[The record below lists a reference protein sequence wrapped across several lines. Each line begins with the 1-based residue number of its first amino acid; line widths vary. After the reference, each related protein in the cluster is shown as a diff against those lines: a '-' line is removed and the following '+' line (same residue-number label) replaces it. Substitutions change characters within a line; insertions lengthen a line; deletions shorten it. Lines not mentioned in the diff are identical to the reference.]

1 MTSALLRHPRMEQSN
16 RTLSSR
22 IAKLFSPEL
31 SAQDPV
37 PVAGLA
43 LRSDSEVVIFT
54 SEPDRSIKGQRFN
67 EFFATD
73 EFLFRSRYTGPF
85 LPLALAGGN
94 SIGYG
99 TPSGATGSVACALS
113 DIAGNEFVLT
123 CNHVIA
129 ELNAAKR
136 KIDPVWSPGSL
147 DGGSAADKVGVVDDF
162 EDILFGGVRSNS
174 MDAAVAK
181 PDPHTLLS
189 RSIGGGIGVVGGI
202 DPSPKLNMTVKKFGK
217 TTGLT
222 VADYVFANMSLI
234 LSYPSGQ
241 ALFTGQHGIVDS
253 GGSAFAQPG
262 DSGSLVVNG
271 SNEAFGL
278 LFAIAST
285 GDVAVVNP
293 IDPILTRFGLHF

>member
-1 MTSALLRHPRMEQSN
+1 MTSALLRYPRMEQSN
-16 RTLSSR
+16 PTLSDR

-31 SAQDPV
+31 SPEDRV
-37 PVAGLA
+37 PVEGLA
-43 LRSDSEVVIFT
+43 LRSRSEVVVFT
-54 SEPDRSIKGQRFN
+54 SDPQRSINRERFN
-67 EFFATD
+67 EFFGTD

-85 LPLALAGGN
+85 LPLTLAGGD

-99 TPSGATGSVACALS
+99 APSSGTGTAACVLS
-113 DIAGNEFVLT
+113 DILGNQLVLT

-147 DGGSAADKVGVVDDF
+147 DGGSAADKAGALDDF

-174 MDAAVAK
+174 MDAAIAK
-181 PDPHTLLS
+181 PDPNTLLS
-189 RSIGGGIGVVGGI
+189 RSIGGGIGIVGGV
-202 DPSPKLNMTVKKFGK
+202 DPAPKLNMTVKKFGK
-217 TTGLT
+217 STGLT
-222 VADYVFANMSLI
+222 VADYVFGNMSLI
-234 LSYPSGQ
+234 VPYASGQ
-241 ALFTGQHGIVDS
+241 ALFMGQHGIVDS
-253 GGSAFAQPG
+253 GGSAFAKPG

-293 IDPILTRFGLHF
+293 IDPILTRFALHF